1 MAVILLFVLIQT
13 YRFATISSM
22 TIGVAKLAERGLMI
36 LTINLPANFVINWA
50 GDQISILAKAGLL
63 VTIDRPK
70 GKADF
75 DAASRERVYGNA
87 QFW

>member
-1 MAVILLFVLIQT
+1 
-13 YRFATISSM
+13 
-22 TIGVAKLAERGLMI
+22 MI

-70 GKADF
+70 VKADF

>member
-1 MAVILLFVLIQT
+1 
-13 YRFATISSM
+13 
-22 TIGVAKLAERGLMI
+22 MI
-36 LTINLPANFVINWA
+36 LTINLPANFVINRA
-50 GDQISILAKAGLL
+50 GDQIGILAKAGLL

>member
-1 MAVILLFVLIQT
+1 M
-13 YRFATISSM
+13 
-22 TIGVAKLAERGLMI
+22 GKRGLII
-36 LTINLPANFVINWA
+36 LTTYPPTNLVINRA
-50 GDQISILAKAGLL
+50 GNQISILAKAGLL

>member
-1 MAVILLFVLIQT
+1 MK
-13 YRFATISSM
+13 
-22 TIGVAKLAERGLMI
+22 IGVTKLAKRGLMI
-36 LTINLPANFVINWA
+36 LTINLPANFVIIRA
-50 GDQISILAKAGLL
+50 DDQISILAKAGLL

>member
-1 MAVILLFVLIQT
+1 MK
-13 YRFATISSM
+13 
-22 TIGVAKLAERGLMI
+22 IGVAKLAKRGLMI
-36 LTINLPANFVINWA
+36 LTIHSPASFVINRA
-50 GDQISILAKAGLL
+50 GKQISILAKAGLL

>member
-1 MAVILLFVLIQT
+1 MA
-13 YRFATISSM
+13 
-22 TIGVAKLAERGLMI
+22 KRGLMI
-36 LTINLPANFVINWA
+36 LTIHLPVNLVINRA
-50 GDQISILAKAGLL
+50 ANQISILAKAGLL